1 VVVTLI
7 GTYIIITL
15 FIVILLDRFAG
26 QDDTKFEMEDMAERL
41 RKTLP
46 RYGGL
51 VAARCST
58 GDLLCRAF
66 SMSGAV
72 RRALR

>member
-1 VVVTLI
+1 MVVTLI

-51 VAARCST
+51 VR
-58 GDLLCRAF
+58 
-66 SMSGAV
+66 
-72 RRALR
+72 